1 MGDLHFV
8 EVRTHLAATA
18 THRQSL
24 HAERLVGITDTPGH
38 AIGIAKTVGIAAR
51 TVVVTDGIPDEVG
64 LTSGIIARCARRAWL
79 RPTSVLAPGASR
91 NANLESID
99 LDAASTEA

>member
-38 AIGIAKTVGIAAR
+38 AVGIAETVAAR

-64 LTSGIIARCARRAWL
+64 LTSGIIARCAR
-79 RPTSVLAPGASR
+79 
-91 NANLESID
+91 
-99 LDAASTEA
+99 

>member
-1 MGDLHFV
+1 MGGCVGVCVHVCLCTMGDLHFV

-24 HAERLVGITDTPGH
+24 HAERLVGITDAPGH

-64 LTSGIIARCARRAWL
+64 LTSGIIA
-79 RPTSVLAPGASR
+79 
-91 NANLESID
+91 
-99 LDAASTEA
+99 